1 MRCIFGDAK
10 NAPPPLVRLTGKSL
24 VSAIWKGEGS
34 LVDELLQSIE
44 PHVEEDVL
52 TELKEKILVH
62 DPSDSEDIE
71 GDIRKSLLWYVRN
84 LTLLT
89 YNYPNLDSDSL
100 LQVA

>member
-10 NAPPPLVRLTGKSL
+10 NAPPPLVRLTGRSL

-52 TELKEKILVH
+52 ADLKEKIRVH

-71 GDIRKSLLWYVRN
+71 GDIRNSLLWYVWN
-84 LTLLT
+84 LSPLT